1 MPKIAREMTALEV
14 KRLNTPGSHAVG
26 VVAGLLLQIRKP
38 SKPGATLPRSW
49 ILRTMIGQARRSIGL
64 GPYPQVPLALARD
77 KAAKILADIKSGVD
91 PKSEQKAARSAL
103 IQAAARTKTFEEC
116 AVAYLKSHAKSFRS
130 QKAYKQWIS
139 TFETYV
145 YPFIGR
151 MAVADV
157 GMRDV
162 LDVFQQEI
170 KHPKTGTIEG
180 EFWHVRTV
188 TAERLLGRVRSVLDF
203 ATVNEYRS
211 GINPATWK
219 GHLDR
224 VLASPRQISKEKH
237 HPALPYADLGNFMV
251 KLRANQ
257 SISALALEFLIL
269 TAVRSGSVRKA
280 TWSEVNFRDKLWI
293 IPAEHTKTNA
303 EHRVPLSLQAIA
315 VLKKVR
321 EIAVSDIVF
330 PSPTGKALSDMA
342 LSELMRGMRER
353 GDLRAAA
360 VPHGFR
366 STFRDWAAEQ
376 TSFPEEIRKV
386 ASGHTVGNAVDRA
399 YQRTDL
405 LDKRRELMN
414 LWGAFTEKRP
424 TKRPQQ
430 ALSSSKRPDSGSRR
444 QR

>member
-1 MPKIAREMTALEV
+1 MPKIARPLAAIDV
-14 KRLNTPGSHAVG
+14 KRLKSPGWHAVG
-26 VVAGLLLQIRKP
+26 GVAGLLLQIREPTNP
-38 SKPGATLPRSW
+38 SAPLAKSW
-49 ILRTMIGQARRSIGL
+49 VLRTTIGQSRQVVGL
-64 GPYPQVPLALARD
+64 GPYPQVGLADARE
-77 KAAKILADIKSGVD
+77 KAARVLADIKSGID
-91 PKSEQKAARSAL
+91 PKSQRKANRSAL

-116 AVAYLKSHAKSFRS
+116 AAAYLKTHAKSFRS

-170 KHPKTGTIEG
+170 KEPKTGSIEG

-188 TAERLLGRVRSVLDF
+188 TAERLLGRVRAVLDF
-203 ATVNEYRS
+203 AIVNEYRT
-211 GINPATWK
+211 GINPASWK
-219 GHLDR
+219 GYLDT
-224 VLASPRQISKEKH
+224 VLPSPRKISKEKH
-237 HPALPYADLGNFMV
+237 HPALPYVDLRHFMAR
-251 KLRANQ
+251 LRANQ

-280 TWSEVNFRDKLWI
+280 TWSEINFRDELWI
-293 IPAEHTKTNA
+293 IPAEHTKTNN
-303 EHRVPLSLQAIA
+303 EHRVPLCPQAIT

-353 GDLRAAA
+353 GELLSEA

-376 TSFPEEIRKV
+376 TTFSEEIRKV

-405 LDKRRELMN
+405 LDKRRELMT
-414 LWGAFTEKRP
+414 LWGAFTADLS
-424 TKRPQQ
+424 TKPRHRTNRIGRI
-430 ALSSSKRPDSGSRR
+430 K
-444 QR
+444 

>member
-1 MPKIAREMTALEV
+1 MPKIAREMKALEV

-26 VVAGLLLQIRKP
+26 GVAGLLLQIRKP
-38 SKPGATLPRSW
+38 SKPGAALPRSW
-49 ILRTMIGQARRSIGL
+49 ILRTMIGKSRRLFGL
-64 GPYPQVPLALARD
+64 GPYPRVPLALAREN
-77 KAAKILADIKSGVD
+77 AAKILAGIKSGVD
-91 PKSEQKAARSAL
+91 PKSEQKATRSAL
-103 IQAAARTKTFEEC
+103 IQAAARAKTFEEC
-116 AVAYLKSHAKSFRS
+116 ATAYLKSHSNTFRN

-139 TFETYV
+139 TLETYA

-151 MAVADV
+151 MAVADI
-157 GMRDV
+157 GRPEV
-162 LDVFQQEI
+162 LGVFEQEI
-170 KHPKTGTIEG
+170 KDPKTGAVEG
-180 EFWHVRTV
+180 KLWHVRTV

-203 ATVNEYRS
+203 AIAKEYRS
-211 GINPATWK
+211 GTNPANWK
-219 GHLDR
+219 GNLDK
-224 VLASPRQISKEKH
+224 VLPPPRKISKEKH
-237 HPALPYADLGNFMV
+237 HPALPYDELGNFMA

-293 IPAEHTKTNA
+293 IPAEHTKTNN
-303 EHRVPLSLQAIA
+303 EHRVPLSPQAIA
-315 VLKKVR
+315 VLKKAR
-321 EIAVSDIVF
+321 EIAVSNIVF

-353 GDLRAAA
+353 GELSAEA

-386 ASGHTVGNAVDRA
+386 ASGHSVGNAVDRA

-414 LWGAFTEKRP
+414 LWGAFTEK
-424 TKRPQQ
+424 
-430 ALSSSKRPDSGSRR
+430 LSSKPR
-444 QR
+444 QRLNRSGRPK

>member
-1 MPKIAREMTALEV
+1 MPKIAREMKALEV

-26 VVAGLLLQIRKP
+26 GVAGLLLQIRKP

-116 AVAYLKSHAKSFRS
+116 AAAYLKSHAKSFRS
-130 QKAYKQWIS
+130 PKAYKQWIS

-145 YPFIGR
+145 YPFVGR
-151 MAVADV
+151 MAVADI
-157 GMRDV
+157 GRPDV
-162 LDVFQQEI
+162 LGVFEQEI
-170 KHPKTGTIEG
+170 KDPKTGAVEG
-180 EFWHVRTV
+180 KFWHVRTV

-203 ATVNEYRS
+203 AIAKEYRS
-211 GINPATWK
+211 GTNPATWK
-219 GHLDR
+219 GNLDK
-224 VLASPRQISKEKH
+224 VLPPPRKISKEKH
-237 HPALPYADLGNFMV
+237 YPALPYDELGDFMA

-280 TWSEVNFRDKLWI
+280 TWSEINLRDKLWT

-303 EHRVPLSLQAIA
+303 EHRVPLCPQAIA
-315 VLKKVR
+315 VLKKAR

-353 GDLRAAA
+353 DEFQAEA

-366 STFRDWAAEQ
+366 STFRDWAAERTDFQ
-376 TSFPEEIRKV
+376 FEVRKL
-386 ASGHTVGNAVDRA
+386 ASGHTVGNSVDQS
-399 YQRTDL
+399 YERTDR
-405 LDKRRELMN
+405 LDERRQLMTQ
-414 LWGAFTEKRP
+414 WGAFTEK
-424 TKRPQQ
+424 
-430 ALSSSKRPDSGSRR
+430 LSSKPR
-444 QR
+444 QRLNRKGGVK

>member
-1 MPKIAREMTALEV
+1 
-14 KRLNTPGSHAVG
+14 
-26 VVAGLLLQIRKP
+26 
-38 SKPGATLPRSW
+38 
-49 ILRTMIGQARRSIGL
+49 MIGQSRRLFGL
-64 GPYPQVPLALARD
+64 GPYPQVPLALARE
-77 KAAKILADIKSGVD
+77 KAAKILAGIKSGVD
-91 PKSEQKAARSAL
+91 PKSEQKATRSAL
-103 IQAAARTKTFEEC
+103 IQAAARAKTFEEC
-116 AVAYLKSHAKSFRS
+116 ATAYLKSHSKSFRS

-170 KHPKTGTIEG
+170 KHPKTGAIEG

-188 TAERLLGRVRSVLDF
+188 TAERLLGRVRAVLDF
-203 ATVNEYRS
+203 AIVNEYRT
-211 GINPATWK
+211 GTNPASWK
-219 GHLDR
+219 GYLDT
-224 VLASPRQISKEKH
+224 VLPSPRKISKEKH
-237 HPALPYADLGNFMV
+237 HPALPYHDLGNFIGR
-251 KLRANQ
+251 LRANQ

-280 TWSEVNFRDKLWI
+280 TWSEVNFRDQLWI
-293 IPAEHTKTNA
+293 IPAEHTKTNN
-303 EHRVPLSLQAIA
+303 EHRVPLCPQAIA
-315 VLKKVR
+315 VLKKAR
-321 EIAVSDIVF
+321 EIAAFDIIF

-353 GDLRAAA
+353 GELQYEA

-405 LDKRRELMN
+405 LDKRRQLMN
-414 LWGAFTEKRP
+414 LWGAFTEKLP
-424 TKRPQQ
+424 
-430 ALSSSKRPDSGSRR
+430 SKLR
-444 QR
+444 QRMNINGRAK

>member
-1 MPKIAREMTALEV
+1 MPKIARQLTALEV
-14 KRLNTPGSHAVG
+14 KRLETPGWHAVG
-26 VVAGLLLQIRKP
+26 GVAGLLLQIRSSNNP
-38 SKPGATLPRSW
+38 STPLSKSW
-49 ILRTMIGQARRSIGL
+49 VLRTMIGQSRKPLGI
-64 GPYPQVPLALARD
+64 GPYPQVGLAEARE
-77 KAAKILADIKSGVD
+77 KAARVLEDIKSGVD
-91 PKSEQKAARSAL
+91 PKSQRKANRSAL

-116 AVAYLKSHAKSFRS
+116 AAAYLKSHAKSFRS

-170 KHPKTGTIEG
+170 KHPKTGAIEG

-188 TAERLLGRVRSVLDF
+188 TAERLLGRVRAVLDF
-203 ATVNEYRS
+203 AIVNEYRT
-211 GINPATWK
+211 GTNPASWK
-219 GHLDR
+219 GYLGT
-224 VLASPRQISKEKH
+224 VLPSPRKISKEKH
-237 HPALPYADLGNFMV
+237 HPALPYADLGNFMA

-280 TWSEVNFRDKLWI
+280 TWSEVNLRDKLWI

-303 EHRVPLSLQAIA
+303 EHRVPLSPQAIA
-315 VLKKVR
+315 VLKKAR
-321 EIAVSDIVF
+321 EIAVSNVVF

-353 GDLRAAA
+353 GELGAEA

-376 TSFPEEIRKV
+376 TSFTEEIRKV

-405 LDKRRELMN
+405 LDKRRELMT
-414 LWGAFTEKRP
+414 LWGTFTEK
-424 TKRPQQ
+424 
-430 ALSSSKRPDSGSRR
+430 LSSNPRR
-444 QR
+444 RTNRTGRIK

>member
-1 MPKIAREMTALEV
+1 MPKIARLLTALDV
-14 KRLNTPGSHAVG
+14 KRLKSPGWHAVG
-26 VVAGLLLQIRKP
+26 GVSGLLLQIRESTNP
-38 SKPGATLPRSW
+38 NAPLARSW
-49 ILRTMIGQARRSIGL
+49 VLRTTIGQSRQVVGL
-64 GPYPQVPLALARD
+64 GSYPQVGLADARE
-77 KAAKILADIKSGVD
+77 KAAKVLADIKSGVD
-91 PKSEQKAARSAL
+91 PKSQRKANRSAL

-162 LDVFQQEI
+162 LDIFQQEI
-170 KHPKTGTIEG
+170 KHPKTGASEG

-188 TAERLLGRVRSVLDF
+188 TAERLLGRVRAVLDF
-203 ATVNEYRS
+203 AIVNEYRT
-211 GINPATWK
+211 GTNPASWK
-219 GHLDR
+219 GYLDT
-224 VLASPRQISKEKH
+224 VLPSPRKISKEKH
-237 HPALPYADLGNFMV
+237 HPALPYADLGNFMAR
-251 KLRANQ
+251 LRANE

-280 TWSEVNFRDKLWI
+280 TWSEVNLRDKLWI

-303 EHRVPLSLQAIA
+303 EHRVPLSPQAIA
-315 VLKKVR
+315 VLKKAR
-321 EIAVSDIVF
+321 EIAVSNVVF

-353 GDLRAAA
+353 GELGAEA

-414 LWGAFTEKRP
+414 RWGAFTEEL
-424 TKRPQQ
+424 
-430 ALSSSKRPDSGSRR
+430 LSKPRR
-444 QR
+444 RTNRKGDVK